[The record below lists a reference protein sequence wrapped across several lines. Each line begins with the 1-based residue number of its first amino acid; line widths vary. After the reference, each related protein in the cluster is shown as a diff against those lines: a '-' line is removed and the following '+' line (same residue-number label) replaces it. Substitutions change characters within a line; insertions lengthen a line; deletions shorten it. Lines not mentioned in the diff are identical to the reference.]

1 MVNEVRMGKISTEVC
16 PLCESA
22 LNSDVYCDH
31 IIAIYDN
38 SYKEFVFLMEDKL
51 ESKESAGDYYETD
64 LIDTLM
70 LKSEHCFVNNEG
82 APGFSS
88 QEIFFFS
95 KD

>member
-1 MVNEVRMGKISTEVC
+1 MGKISTEVC

-51 ESKESAGDYYETD
+51 ESKESARLHVE
-64 LIDTLM
+64 
-70 LKSEHCFVNNEG
+70 
-82 APGFSS
+82 
-88 QEIFFFS
+88 
-95 KD
+95 